1 MVGAMRS
8 GRPTA
13 RSRLIMRTSPVLAP
27 SSAMRLTTV
36 KMAMATITGPARL
49 APSAFVITARN
60 AKLAA
65 P

>member
-1 MVGAMRS
+1 MIRS
-8 GRPTA
+8 GRSTA

-27 SSAMRLTTV
+27 SSATRPTTV
-36 KMAMATITGPARL
+36 KIAIATMTGPARS